1 MEERASRQETITE
14 DNRDNEA
21 RERRRRRMREMQR
34 RKRKQ
39 QELRRKIQIGAPI
52 AAGALILCILAGV
65 GISVLVNSGDSKKKQ
80 DAELTAQTVY
90 GEETSGEKQE
100 KEPLPAGKLEIGGI
114 AAASVLSAQSIGIPT
129 ETGTRT
135 INEILQGII
144 PPVVY
149 SANATE
155 DTLLLGEDFTSEYAI
170 FIDLDSQS
178 ILAQKSA
185 NVRINP
191 ASMTKILTVLVA
203 AEHLEDLGDLD
214 DIFTITID
222 ITDYAYSNDCSSVGF
237 AENECVTVADLF
249 YGAILPSGADAALG
263 LAEYVAGS
271 HEAFVEMMNQKLE
284 ELELSDT
291 AHMTNCVG
299 LYNENHYCTAYDMA
313 MIMEAAMN
321 NELCRK
327 IMSTRIYTTSSTPQ
341 HPSGIQVS
349 NWFLRRI
356 EDKDTGGVVL
366 CAKTGYVLQSGNCAA
381 SYGIDHSGKEYVCVT
396 ANAHSG
402 WRCIY
407 DHVELYK
414 QFST

>member
-14 DNRDNEA
+14 DHRDNEA
-21 RERRRRRMREMQR
+21 RERRRRRMREMQQ

-39 QELRRKIQIGAPI
+39 QELRRKIQIWAPI
-52 AAGALILCILAGV
+52 AAGALILCVVV
-65 GISVLVNSGDSKKKQ
+65 GIGISALVNSDDLGEKQ
-80 DAELTAQTVY
+80 DTQLSDQAAY
-90 GEETSGEKQE
+90 GADTSDEKQE
-100 KEPLPAGKLEIGGI
+100 KEILPAGKLETGGI
-114 AAASVLSAQSIGIPT
+114 AAASVLSAQSTGIPT
-129 ETGTRT
+129 ESGNRT

-149 SANATE
+149 SANATG
-155 DTLLLGEDFTSEYAI
+155 DTLLLGEEFPSEYAI
-170 FIDLDSQS
+170 FIDLDSQN

-203 AEHLEDLGDLD
+203 AEHLEDLSDLD
-214 DIFTITID
+214 DTFTITID

-237 AENECVTVADLF
+237 AENERVTVEDLF

-271 HEAFVEMMNQKLE
+271 QEAFVELMNQKLE

-299 LYNENHYCTAYDMA
+299 LYDENHYCTTYDMA
-313 MIMEAAMN
+313 MIMEAAIN

-327 IMSTRIYTTSSTPQ
+327 VMSTRIYTTSSTAQ

-381 SYGIDHSGKEYVCVT
+381 SYGIDQSGKEYVCVT